1 MDLWAII
8 VFLVQSAV
16 IFVVSTLLFDILHY
30 LLHRW
35 EKSRFKLL
43 RTFSSW
49 HWVHHKFLD
58 MKLDIHPGYV
68 RQNFWFHILPE
79 FVTGLVGTLLFLFVF
94 PWPAVVANVVLRIVL
109 LVGTIK
115 EEGMDFNHMAM
126 DRVDGQRPLWW
137 VNNSYHALHHVH
149 PHNFF
154 SSFFNLF
161 DLLFGTGNQ
170 IAGRRFLLTGASG
183 AYGSAMKER
192 LEREGA
198 IVETAKSGVD
208 FSAGNYERMREKLE
222 RADVLILAHGAKSD
236 DCWNANYRTAVDLT
250 ELFIE
255 IGKDRLTP
263 PEVWGLG
270 SEVELHGDLGME
282 ELKDYAASKRAF
294 AARALDFYKSNALVY
309 RHIVPSSFTSAM
321 GKGAM
326 SAQTAVG
333 ITLFF
338 IKRGFTYVP
347 VTFTTLACWNYFR
360 FRFIQKAESG
370 ELRAAE

>member
-1 MDLWAII
+1 MDLWAITI
-8 VFLVQSAV
+8 FLVQSAV

-35 EKSRFKLL
+35 ENSRFKLL

-58 MKLDIHPGYV
+58 MKLDINPRYV
-68 RQNFWFHILPE
+68 RQNFWFHIVPE
-79 FVTGLVGTLLFLFVF
+79 FATGLVGTLLFLLVF
-94 PWPAVVANVVLRIVL
+94 PWPAVVANVVLRFVL
-109 LVGTIK
+109 LVGTVR

-154 SSFFNLF
+154 SSFVNLF

-170 IAGRRFLLTGASG
+170 IAGRRYLITGASG

-192 LEREGA
+192 LEREGG
-198 IVETAKSGVD
+198 IVETAKSGTD
-208 FSAGNYERMREKLE
+208 FSAGNYDRMREKLE

-236 DCWNANYRTAVDLT
+236 DCWNANYRTPVDLT
-250 ELFIE
+250 ELFID
-255 IGKDRLTP
+255 IGKDRLTA

-270 SEVELHGDLGME
+270 SEVELHGDLGMD

-294 AARALDFYKSNALVY
+294 AARARDFYTSGALVY
-309 RHIVPSSFTSAM
+309 RHIVPASFTSSM

-326 SAQTAVG
+326 SANTAVG

-347 VTFTTLACWNYFR
+347 VTYTTLAVWNYVR
-360 FRFIQKAESG
+360 FRFIQKPETG